1 MTRTHW
7 VAGCAA
13 AAFATAPVGMALA
26 NIDTTSKLVPAALT
40 VRIKAAGLDPGSPA
54 FATNVRARLSSE
66 RAALART
73 RPPAVV
79 RHFPKSAA
87 NSSLAT
93 LGNAT
98 VTGGSA
104 VLAHPAGLGP
114 RSQNRIG
121 TLTFIAAWEMVILG
135 TETTQVALPGSY
147 AIFAGSPSTLPAGP
161 ATYTISVPDCGVV
174 VAPTDGAVVRARS
187 FPGTIGMSVPP
198 AIPTGD
204 SLYALSLNGYGPPLA
219 IGAQPH
225 AMIVNYTADGFS
237 LTTSALTVRSAEQ
250 DAQAFDVTVDQTG
263 TVISDGGIDLTPDN
277 MVAGQPGVTRFNE
290 TDSPMTGTDIVGLNV
305 ALGTGYTATAKIVS
319 ASSVADPPGNSDP
332 DNQFRGAT
340 IAAQPSNGRL
350 QTSVNW
356 HIGPYDSL
364 QYVLEWTLTGPPG
377 QRPALSMPL
386 GGPCDS

>member
-1 MTRTHW
+1 
-7 VAGCAA
+7 
-13 AAFATAPVGMALA
+13 
-26 NIDTTSKLVPAALT
+26 LT
-40 VRIKAAGLDPGSPA
+40 VRIKAAGLDPGSPT
-54 FATNVRARLSSE
+54 FAANVRARLSSQ
-66 RAALART
+66 RAALARA
-73 RPPAVV
+73 RPPVV
-79 RHFPKSAA
+79 KRHFPKAA
-87 NSSLAT
+87 AGSSLAT

-98 VTGGSA
+98 AATGSA
-104 VLAHPAGLGP
+104 VPAHPAGTGP

-121 TLTFIAAWEMVILG
+121 TLTFIAAWEMDVPLG
-135 TETTQVALPGSY
+135 NQTTRVSLPGSY
-147 AIFAGSPSTLPAGP
+147 AIFAGSPSTLPNGP

-174 VAPTDGAVVRARS
+174 VAPTDGAVARARS
-187 FPGTIGMSVPP
+187 FPGTIGSMSVPP

-225 AMIVNYTADGFS
+225 AMIVSYTADGLS
-237 LTTSALTVRSAEQ
+237 LTTSALTVRSDEL
-250 DAQAFDVTVDQTG
+250 DAWAFDVTVDQTG
-263 TVISDGGIDLTPDN
+263 AVTSDGGLDLTPDN

-290 TDSPMTGTDIVGLNV
+290 SASPMTGTDIVGLNV

-340 IAAQPSNGRL
+340 IAVQPSNGRL